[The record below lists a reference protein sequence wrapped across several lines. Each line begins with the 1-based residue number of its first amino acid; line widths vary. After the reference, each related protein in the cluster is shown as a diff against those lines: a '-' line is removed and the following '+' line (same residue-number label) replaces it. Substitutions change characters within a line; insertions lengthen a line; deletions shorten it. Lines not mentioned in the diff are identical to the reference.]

1 MAKKK
6 LEALKNLTA
15 KELNQKILDAQ
26 KSLFESKIKL
36 TTGQLE
42 NTATIWKTRK
52 EIARLKTF
60 ATQKSASAGNT
71 AK

>member
-6 LEALKNLTA
+6 LEALKNLTT
-15 KELNQKILDAQ
+15 KEMSQKILDAQ

-36 TTGQLE
+36 STGQLE
-42 NTATIWKTRK
+42 NTASLWKTRK

-60 ATQKSASAGNT
+60 LTQKSAS
-71 AK
+71 K

>member
-6 LEALKNLTA
+6 LEAIKSLTV

-26 KSLFESKIKL
+26 KSLFENKIKK

-42 NTATIWKTRK
+42 NTASLWKTRK
-52 EIARLKTF
+52 DIARLKTF
-60 ATQKSASAGNT
+60 LTQKSAS
-71 AK
+71 K

>member
-6 LEALKNLTA
+6 LEALKNLSV
-15 KELNQKILDAQ
+15 KEMNQKIAEGR
-26 KSLFESKIKL
+26 KTLFESKIKL
-36 TTGQLE
+36 ATGQLE
-42 NTATIWKTRK
+42 NTALMWKTRK

-60 ATQKSASAGNT
+60 LTQK

>member
-6 LEALKNLTA
+6 LEAIKNLTV

-26 KSLFESKIKL
+26 KALFESKIKL

-42 NTATIWKTRK
+42 NTAMIWKTRK

-60 ATQKSASAGNT
+60 LTQKSAS
-71 AK
+71 K

>member
-6 LEALKNLTA
+6 LEQMKNLSV
-15 KELNQKILDAQ
+15 KELNQKVLDAQ
-26 KSLFESKIKL
+26 KHLFENKIKQA
-36 TTGQLE
+36 TGQLE
-42 NTATIWKTRK
+42 STASLWKTRK

-60 ATQKSASAGNT
+60 LTQK

>member
-6 LEALKNLTA
+6 LEGLKNLSV
-15 KELNQKILDAQ
+15 KEMGQKIQEAN
-26 KSLFESKIKL
+26 KSLFENRIKL
-36 TTGQLE
+36 STGQLE
-42 NTATIWKTRK
+42 NTSLIWKARK

-60 ATQKSASAGNT
+60 MTQKE